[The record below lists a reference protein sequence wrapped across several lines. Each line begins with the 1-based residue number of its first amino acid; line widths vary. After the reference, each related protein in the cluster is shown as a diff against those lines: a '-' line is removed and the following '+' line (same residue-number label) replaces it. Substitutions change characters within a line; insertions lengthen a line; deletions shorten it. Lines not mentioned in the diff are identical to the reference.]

1 MNDHQRLIGKK
12 LDHLRRMREYL
23 NFSLQRVSVLMP
35 IQSWVALHPENHEA
49 LAAFRVRFSEFQEH
63 LGKLM
68 RAIAIEE
75 EQAVEPFSAV
85 LLYME
90 KLNIIDAVET
100 WKDIREL
107 RNAINHEYEEG
118 SARLSGFFLE
128 LTHRVPTLL
137 DYHDRAEGFC
147 STNYPHPSP

>member
-1 MNDHQRLIGKK
+1 MNDRQRLIGKK

-23 NFSLQRVSVLMP
+23 NFSLQRV
-35 IQSWVALHPENHEA
+35 
-49 LAAFRVRFSEFQEH
+49 
-63 LGKLM
+63 
-68 RAIAIEE
+68 
-75 EQAVEPFSAV
+75 
-85 LLYME
+85 
-90 KLNIIDAVET
+90 
-100 WKDIREL
+100 

-128 LTHRVPTLL
+128 LTRRVPTLL